1 MAQQIVTAAQWDSNK
16 TTLFRVI
23 FKEYHLD
30 CPKALNV
37 QIEVYYKI
45 DILLNN
51 FLTMYVVH
59 TVRGPSINLPHS
71 NFVVPQNVVV

>member
-51 FLTMYVVH
+51 FLTMKVVY
-59 TVRGPSINLPHS
+59 TVSARTFHKFTSLK
-71 NFVVPQNVVV
+71 FCFKK